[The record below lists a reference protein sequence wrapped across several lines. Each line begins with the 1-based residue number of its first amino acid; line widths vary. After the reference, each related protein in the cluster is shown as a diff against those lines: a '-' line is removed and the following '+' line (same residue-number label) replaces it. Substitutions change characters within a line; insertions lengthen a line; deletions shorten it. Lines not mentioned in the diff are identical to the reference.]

1 MSYYIGLE
9 DLAANAFIELL
20 KKKTNQDDEICISLS
35 VLEEYGTAVAN
46 FMQKK
51 KNEKVIMML
60 SRNLTTRVFNVYH
73 EFFKEV
79 TSQNGTLIALQKDK
93 TQRDLIETFRGY
105 LPIDLLVAFTDKE
118 TVDALAYFKAK
129 ESNIK

>member
-1 MSYYIGLE
+1 M
-9 DLAANAFIELL
+9 
-20 KKKTNQDDEICISLS
+20 CIRDR
-35 VLEEYGTAVAN
+35 
-46 FMQKK
+46 
-51 KNEKVIMML
+51 